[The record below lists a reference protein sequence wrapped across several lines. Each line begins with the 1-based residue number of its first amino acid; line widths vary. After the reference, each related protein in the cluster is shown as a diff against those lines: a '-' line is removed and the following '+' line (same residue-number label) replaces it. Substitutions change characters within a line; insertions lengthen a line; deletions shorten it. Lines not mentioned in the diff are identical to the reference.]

1 MALPQKH
8 VQRQLPIK
16 IRLFLA
22 SLPLATVRGRNR
34 SFPYLRASFREN
46 PAIDMGNIVASPL
59 RFLVA
64 LLAAG
69 FLALAVS
76 AQTDRPCGAPLLP
89 LTDCSLTTPL
99 LLAGSAFQA
108 ADAPI
113 PGGCNAGYTHDVW
126 LRVVAPSNEVTI
138 SFVLRNFGFA
148 GTPTSPSQINALFY
162 TATPDCNNLVNPIGC
177 ATNCPLALVCITL
190 DGMEGHA
197 NSRRYPGLT
206 AGNTYYLRVLWNPVS
221 APAPDTVRLSF
232 ANTTCGICDPCGGV
246 DFVLGQAEQHFAAQW
261 ESNHVSLSCESNPGG
276 LQPTFLRSADAK
288 VWQELAATPTRDG
301 DLWVAQDH
309 ETQQGQRLYYRAR
322 FTDVDGLQSQT
333 DIAEVMAGAKPWLRS
348 ATWLPEAL
356 QLEVALDADATLRI
370 YDLQGSLLS
379 EIPVSKQDRHISIP
393 IPTPGNEVLIL
404 NLAGSIQ
411 AKTQLIYNRHR

>member
-1 MALPQKH
+1 MPSSTGPVGIREIFSLIDRSRCKNPVINMENRAASSL
-8 VQRQLPIK
+8 K
-16 IRLFLA
+16 IF
-22 SLPLATVRGRNR
+22 
-34 SFPYLRASFREN
+34 
-46 PAIDMGNIVASPL
+46 I
-59 RFLVA
+59 A

-69 FLALAVS
+69 LAALQVC

-113 PGGCNAGYTHDVW
+113 PGGCNAAYTHDVW
-126 LRVVAPSNEVTI
+126 LRVIAPSNDISI

-148 GTPTSPSQINALFY
+148 GTPTSPSQLNAFFY

-206 AGNTYYLRVLWNPVS
+206 AGNTYYLRVLWNPVF

-232 ANTTCGICDPCGGV
+232 ASSTCGICDPCGGV
-246 DFVLGQAEQHFAAQW
+246 DFVLGKAEHHFAAQW
-261 ESNHVSLSCESNPGG
+261 ESNHVTLSCASDPGG

-288 VWQELAATPTRDG
+288 TWNELPASPTLDG
-301 DLWVAQDH
+301 DHWISRDDD
-309 ETQQGQRLYYRAR
+309 TQSGQRLYYRAR
-322 FTDVDGLQSQT
+322 FTAVDGSQSQT
-333 DIAEVMAGAKPWLRS
+333 DIAEVTPGAQPWLRS
-348 ATWLPEAL
+348 AIWLPEAL
-356 QLEVALDADATLRI
+356 ALELAVDADATLRI
-370 YDLQGSLLS
+370 YDLQGSLRL

-393 IPTPGNEVLIL
+393 TPGNDLLLL
-404 NLAGSIQ
+404 NLAGSTQ
-411 AKTQLIYNRHR
+411 AKTVLIHNWRR